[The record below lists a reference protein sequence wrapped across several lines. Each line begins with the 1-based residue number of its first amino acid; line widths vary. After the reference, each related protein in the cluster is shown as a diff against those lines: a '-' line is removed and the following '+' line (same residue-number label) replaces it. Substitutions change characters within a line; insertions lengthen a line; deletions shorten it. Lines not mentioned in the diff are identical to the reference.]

1 MLSGIQMYLLYLP
14 QQVSEKH
21 KQSDLHK
28 ESTLQK
34 KSLEGFFWKIFLV
47 GSIVEEWDRNV

>member
-1 MLSGIQMYLLYLP
+1 MYLLYLP